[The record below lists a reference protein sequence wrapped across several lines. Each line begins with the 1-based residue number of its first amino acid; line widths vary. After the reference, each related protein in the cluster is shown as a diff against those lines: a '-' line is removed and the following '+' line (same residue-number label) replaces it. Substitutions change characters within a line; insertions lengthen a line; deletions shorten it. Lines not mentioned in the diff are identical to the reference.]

1 MPKAKHQNA
10 AVSAAVLR
18 VASAKGWQGASLAAI
33 AKEAKIPLATLKKRY
48 ASPHEI
54 IPVVIEEMTREALA
68 GAGKVSGSPRDVV
81 FDLLMARFDVLQ
93 KNRKAVLS
101 IADAARRD
109 PALACTLGCAVRK
122 SMSATA
128 AAAKLDVPLRSAMTM
143 GLSVV
148 YGLTFLAWRK
158 DNTRDMAKTMATLDR
173 ALKLAEKA
181 AELLKPRS

>member
-93 KNRKAVLS
+93 KNRKAILS
-101 IADAARRD
+101 IADAARCD
-109 PALACTLGCAVRK
+109 PALARALGVSVRK
-122 SMSATA
+122 SMAATA
-128 AAAKLDVPLRSAMTM
+128 DAAKLGASLRPVAAI
-143 GLSVV
+143 GLSAI
-148 YGLTFLAWRK
+148 YGLAFWTWRK
-158 DNTRDMAKTMATLDR
+158 DNTRDMAKTMATLDKGLR
-173 ALKLAEKA
+173 LAEQAINIFDKQ
-181 AELLKPRS
+181 